1 MPKFVL
7 PRGCDETELTNLL
20 GTAWEIDRG
29 NGRTQRLIVYDTF
42 DWRLYRQS
50 LGLWSVEQTFTL
62 YDLAAARVLTTAVM
76 PEAPVYVWDL
86 PPGLL
91 RARLDPIMGVR
102 ALLPQADVLVQTAV
116 YQLLDSAAQPV
127 AELVVE
133 EIRPSAP
140 DDTPLPPASLTV
152 QPLAGQPQVAQEVSE
167 QLAQAGL
174 QASETDTYTAAL
186 TAVGQAPGAYSTRLD
201 INLTPDMRADA
212 ATKAILRYLFQVM
225 RTNEAYIRQ
234 DLDPEFL
241 HDYRV
246 AVRRTR
252 SALSQIKAVFPPDT
266 ISRFKQDFKVI
277 GQLSNHLRD
286 LDVYLLSEE
295 DYRNQLPD
303 FLRDALDP
311 MFDHLRQKRAYA
323 LREVSEGL
331 KSADYRQMVADWE
344 AFLAGPV
351 GAEKGE
357 TAVPRKAATP
367 IISLAR
373 RRIYKR
379 YQQVIAAGQVIL
391 AENQQ
396 GQMHTLR
403 IEGKKLRYLM
413 EFFASLFPPKEM
425 GLLIRQ
431 LKQLQSHLG
440 DLNDL
445 NVQQA
450 YLLHIADDLPL
461 RHKKNRRAL
470 VAIGWLVANLEQ
482 KKTQAKAESAA
493 AFTQFAAAENGRL
506 FAQLFTEGGEGEGVT
521 R

>member
-1 MPKFVL
+1 MPNFIV
-7 PRGCDETELTNLL
+7 PRGLDAAKLREIL
-20 GTAWEIDRG
+20 GASWQLGPG
-29 NGRTQRLIVYDTF
+29 NGRTQRLLVYDTF

-50 LGLWSVEQTFTL
+50 LGLWHVGQTFTL
-62 YDLAAARVLTTAVM
+62 FDLAAGRVVTTAVM

-91 RARLDPIMGVR
+91 RARLEPIMGVR

-116 YQLLDSAAQPV
+116 YPVLDAAAQPV

-140 DDTPLPPASLTV
+140 ADVPLPPASLTV
-152 QPLAGQPQVAQEVSE
+152 QPLPARPEAARAVSE
-167 QLAQAGL
+167 RLAQSGL
-174 QASETDTYTAAL
+174 ETSETTTYAAVL
-186 TAVGQAPGAYSTRLD
+186 TAVGQTPGAYSTKLD
-201 INLTPDMRADA
+201 IQLTPDMRADEA
-212 ATKAILRYLFQVM
+212 AKAILRYLLQVM
-225 RTNEAYIRQ
+225 RSNEAYILQ

-252 SALSQIKAVFPPDT
+252 SALSQIKAVFPPET
-266 ISRFKQDFKVI
+266 INRFKQEFKVI

-311 MFDHLRQKRAYA
+311 LFDHLRQKRAQA

-331 KSADYRQMVADWE
+331 KSPEYGQMVADWE
-344 AFLAGPV
+344 AFLAEPV
-351 GAEKGE
+351 GDEGD
-357 TAVPRKAATP
+357 TAVSGKKVTNAATP
-367 IISLAR
+367 IIILAR
-373 RRIYKR
+373 RRIDKR
-379 YQQVIAAGQVIL
+379 YRQVMAAGQTIL

-396 GQMHTLR
+396 GQMHSLR
-403 IEGKKLRYLM
+403 IECKKLRYLM
-413 EFFASLFPPKEM
+413 EFFAGLFPPKEM

-431 LKQLQSHLG
+431 LKQLQNHLG

-461 RHKKNRRAL
+461 RRKKNRRAL

-493 AFTQFAAAENGRL
+493 AFRQFAASENACLFNQL
-506 FAQLFTEGGEGEGVT
+506 FAPSSQS
-521 R
+521 